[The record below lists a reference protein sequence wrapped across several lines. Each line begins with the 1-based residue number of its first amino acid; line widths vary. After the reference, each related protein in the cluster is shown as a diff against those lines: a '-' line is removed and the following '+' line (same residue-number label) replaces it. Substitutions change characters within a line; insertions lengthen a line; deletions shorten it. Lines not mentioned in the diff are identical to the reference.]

1 MFSEKTTIT
10 EAEEAV
16 TMAARETLPAHTLRY
31 DALLVF
37 VTMIWGSTFLVVKNT
52 VRLSGPFTY
61 LAFAYGVGALTL
73 ALIFRRRLV
82 RITRAEL
89 RNGLIIGLI
98 LFTGYALQTTG
109 LQFTTVSKA
118 GFITGLNV
126 PLIPVFMFLLL
137 RQKSARGAVVGIIL
151 SFAGLFLLSFNNQ
164 LTLSVGIGELLIFG
178 AAVAFALHV
187 VAISRFAPGADA
199 TNLVIMQIGLTS
211 LLSFISI
218 PLAHQPLFVP
228 SWSFWI
234 AVMLLGTIDVAFTL
248 LVMNRVQ
255 QFMGGTKAALIYAL
269 EPVWAALTG
278 LLLAGDVLSVPAWIG
293 CACILAGMVVGRL
306 GQAG

>member
-1 MFSEKTTIT
+1 MFT
-10 EAEEAV
+10 EEAIMTKTEDTV
-16 TMAARETLPAHTLRY
+16 MAAAQKTLPAYRLRY

-37 VTMIWGSTFLVVKNT
+37 ITMIWGSTFLVVKY
-52 VRLSGPFTY
+52 VVKLSGPFTY
-61 LAFAYGVGALTL
+61 LAFAYGLGTLALTL
-73 ALIFRRRLV
+73 IFRKRLA

-89 RNGLIIGLI
+89 RNGLIIGMF

-126 PLIPVFMFLLL
+126 PLIPVFMLLFL
-137 RQKSARGAVVGIIL
+137 RQKPSRGAVAGIIL

-164 LTLSVGIGELLIFG
+164 LTLSIGIGELLILG

-187 VAISRFAPGADA
+187 VNISRFSPGADA
-199 TNLVIMQIGLTS
+199 TNLVIMQVGLTS
-211 LLSFISI
+211 LLSFIAI
-218 PLAHQPLFVP
+218 PIAHQPLFVP
-228 SWSFWI
+228 SWSFWL
-234 AVMLLGTIDVAFTL
+234 AVLLMGTIDIAFTL

-255 QFMGGTKAALIYAL
+255 QFIGGTKAALIYAL

-278 LLLAGDVLSVPAWIG
+278 LLLAGDVLSRPAWIG
-293 CACILAGMVVGRL
+293 CGCILAGMIVGRM
-306 GQAG
+306 G

>member
-1 MFSEKTTIT
+1 MVSEKATMTTTEDAGIT
-10 EAEEAV
+10 P
-16 TMAARETLPAHTLRY
+16 AREALPAHKLRY

-37 VTMIWGSTFLVVKNT
+37 ITMIWGSTFLVVKNT

-61 LAFAYGVGALTL
+61 LAFAYGVGALIL
-73 ALIFRRRLV
+73 VLLFRRRLA
-82 RITRAEL
+82 RITRTEL
-89 RNGLIIGLI
+89 RSGLIIGLF
-98 LFTGYALQTTG
+98 LFSGYALQTMG

-137 RQKSARGAVVGIIL
+137 RQRASRGAVAGIVL

-164 LTLSVGIGELLIFG
+164 FTLSIGIGELLIFG
-178 AAVAFALHV
+178 AAIAFALHV
-187 VAISRFAPGADA
+187 VCISRFSPGADA

-211 LLSFISI
+211 LLSFIAI
-218 PLAHQPLFVP
+218 PVTHQPLLVP
-228 SWSFWI
+228 SWPFWI
-234 AVMLLGTIDVAFTL
+234 TVVLMGTLDIAFTL

-255 QFMGGTKAALIYAL
+255 QFIGGTRAALIYAL
-269 EPVWAALTG
+269 EPVWAALAG

-293 CACILAGMVVGRL
+293 CGCILAGMIVGRL
-306 GQAG
+306 G